1 MSITNARVTNR
12 NEFPID
18 DRYDGIPYLFAPN
31 KPVVIPLDAA
41 AAIFGMPVDSD
52 GVVDFAPDPAY
63 MARRWG
69 WNVLEKRE
77 EKELTSVA
85 MERLTRETAAK
96 IANISVEAVSHALRE
111 VRVEEG
117 LPPPRTG
124 AVEIPNSDTP
134 ESEVQRGTMD
144 DEPGDGDEF
153 IEETAPTNDKERMVD
168 RLLGRNKSKKIA
180 AG

>member
-1 MSITNARVTNR
+1 MR
-12 NEFPID
+12 
-18 DRYDGIPYLFAPN
+18 LAPFLLSLALLGTAGN
-31 KPVVIPLDAA
+31 LEAAKPVRKAIPAVHKVRK
-41 AAIFGMPVDSD
+41 G
-52 GVVDFAPDPAY
+52 
-63 MARRWG
+63 
-69 WNVLEKRE
+69 
-77 EKELTSVA
+77 
-85 MERLTRETAAK
+85 ETAAK
-96 IANISVEAVSHALRE
+96 IANISVEAVSYALRE

-134 ESEVQRGTMD
+134 ESEVQHGTMD